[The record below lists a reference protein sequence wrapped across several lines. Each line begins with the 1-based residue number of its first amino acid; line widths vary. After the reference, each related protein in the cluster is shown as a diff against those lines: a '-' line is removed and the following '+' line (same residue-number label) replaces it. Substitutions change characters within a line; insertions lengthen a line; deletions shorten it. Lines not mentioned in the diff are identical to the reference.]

1 MATAKNDPTAAI
13 KAANKNL
20 GAQMAAGNAAGM
32 AACYTKDAILMP
44 PNSKAFKGHKQI
56 AAFWQGAMDMGIKAV
71 SLRTVAVDPQG
82 RTAIEYGVATLKGA
96 RGKVLDKAKY
106 VVTWKREGKDWKLC
120 WDIFNSNNPA

>member
-20 GAQMAAGNAAGM
+20 SAGMAAGDPKAM
-32 AACYTKDAILMP
+32 AACYTKDAVLMP
-44 PNSKAFKGHKQI
+44 PNSKAFKGHTQI
-56 AAFWQGAMDMGIKAV
+56 AKFWQGAMDMGIKSV
-71 SLRTVAVDPQG
+71 TLTTKTVDPQG
-82 RTAIEYGVATLKGA
+82 RTALEYGNATLKGA

-106 VVTWKREGKDWKLC
+106 VVVWKREGKDWKLH